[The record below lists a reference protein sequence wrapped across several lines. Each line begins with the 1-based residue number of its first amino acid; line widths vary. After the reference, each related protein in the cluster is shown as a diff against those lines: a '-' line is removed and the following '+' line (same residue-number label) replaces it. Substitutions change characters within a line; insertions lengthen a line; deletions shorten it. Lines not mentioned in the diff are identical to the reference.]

1 MLDLP
6 LEVLAQWVPLG
17 QARLRGQ
24 EEPGAGAGG
33 VNSKPGLWTKLQT

>member
-24 EEPGAGAGG
+24 EEPGEVLTLKARLGD
-33 VNSKPGLWTKLQT
+33 